1 MALFFS
7 GDWLWFEWEING
19 GKKVARHKLSG
30 SWPVFFPS
38 SSSTF
43 CLRWMHPSGES
54 GINENRYRY
63 TLHTSTEL
71 QKRPSFRRNYYRII
85 WNKFRFECCP
95 RAHCDATK
103 NKYIYMCQVPL
114 YTLERHTMDSYYSL
128 HLIVSKNWSSSLLAL
143 LCVAPEISPKTQI
156 SILHRTHTWDMN
168 VWTSLI
174 REVHRERV
182 HAIDQN
188 DNDAASGI
196 YITMRPLPMLP
207 RDKDDIVD
215 GANLEHINNACIC
228 MQITSLQRNAGVRI

>member
-43 CLRWMHPSGES
+43 CLRWMHPSDES

-103 NKYIYMCQVPL
+103 NKYIYICAKYL
-114 YTLERHTMDSYYSL
+114 YIPWNGTQWTHITHCIWSYRKIEAAVCWHCFVSRQKFLPKHKFQFCIVHTRETWTSERPWYVKCIASAFMLSTRTTTML
-128 HLIVSKNWSSSLLAL
+128 HLR
-143 LCVAPEISPKTQI
+143 
-156 SILHRTHTWDMN
+156 SI
-168 VWTSLI
+168 
-174 REVHRERV
+174 
-182 HAIDQN
+182 
-188 DNDAASGI
+188 
-196 YITMRPLPMLP
+196 
-207 RDKDDIVD
+207 
-215 GANLEHINNACIC
+215 
-228 MQITSLQRNAGVRI
+228 